1 MRWRAALT
9 LLHCSCKLF
18 ISSYLH
24 SVYRLEH
31 LNLAC
36 GSVACL
42 MLPLLLVA
50 LYTMRK
56 EQHGPIPTTRAN
68 VEQHQDPATPQQ
80 ESSSQLRYSDQ
91 EYEADD
97 HCRLNQ
103 CLKVSSMA
111 CRIHYESSLTIRQ
124 NRVEHAIRFVISFT
138 IRNRRVSSEL
148 AENAAKEL
156 ESLSEYMPISKPGR

>member
-1 MRWRAALT
+1 
-9 LLHCSCKLF
+9 
-18 ISSYLH
+18 
-24 SVYRLEH
+24 
-31 LNLAC
+31 
-36 GSVACL
+36 

-50 LYTMRK
+50 LYTTRK

-103 CLKVSSMA
+103 CLKVPKLLTRQHYFFVLLDLTKDSEFGSENNRL
-111 CRIHYESSLTIRQ
+111 RI
-124 NRVEHAIRFVISFT
+124 
-138 IRNRRVSSEL
+138 EL
-148 AENAAKEL
+148 
-156 ESLSEYMPISKPGR
+156 

>member
-1 MRWRAALT
+1 MRPFIAFLIVLRSAVFIIAGKPCEVESGVNT
-9 LLHCSCKLF
+9 AHVSCPFLHTFSA
-18 ISSYLH
+18 
-24 SVYRLEH
+24 YRLVH

-36 GSVACL
+36 GGVACL

-68 VEQHQDPATPQQ
+68 VELHQETVTPQQ

-103 CLKVSSMA
+103 CLKVWCSYTANCYIIDPQMGYS
-111 CRIHYESSLTIRQ
+111 II
-124 NRVEHAIRFVISFT
+124 
-138 IRNRRVSSEL
+138 
-148 AENAAKEL
+148 
-156 ESLSEYMPISKPGR
+156 

>member
-1 MRWRAALT
+1 MIHEIPF
-9 LLHCSCKLF
+9 LHTFSA
-18 ISSYLH
+18 
-24 SVYRLEH
+24 YRLEH

-68 VEQHQDPATPQQ
+68 VELHQDAVTPQQ

-103 CLKVSSMA
+103 CLKVHVWPVFEGMCDQGSNTENS
-111 CRIHYESSLTIRQ
+111 Y
-124 NRVEHAIRFVISFT
+124 ISNFMH
-138 IRNRRVSSEL
+138 N
-148 AENAAKEL
+148 
-156 ESLSEYMPISKPGR
+156 Y